1 VLQGHWNVKHPV
13 NRTSGRC
20 LCLSA
25 YWVTKYEEF
34 EMANHLK
41 QIMRCGWKLGNLLGL
56 LVAGA
61 VFMGCGPAKPRE
73 ETNKND
79 PAAAK
84 SVLVELGEV
93 KRGIIE
99 NLLERSSPLEAEA
112 QVQVVARTQNPA
124 EELFVEEGDLVEKG
138 QILLRLENDRQQTD
152 YDQALSQSEEARI
165 EFERQ
170 KALYEQHLVSESAF
184 RNTEF
189 AYNRARLQ
197 LETAKRQLEYTEVRA
212 PIRGTVT
219 SRTVKVGDQ
228 VGNGVPIF
236 EIIDLEST
244 VAIIHVPEQY
254 LPKLRTNME
263 ARLVSSTFE
272 NEVFAGY
279 VKRISPVVEARA
291 GTVKVVVGVK
301 ELGALR
307 PGMWVDVELVL
318 EAKEDAVLI
327 PKGSVVYENDQT
339 FAFKVYSD
347 SNGVMRARRQLVVPA
362 NADQANIEPANGFEI
377 GERIV
382 VAGQSGLKDDS
393 AIHELDEP
401 EGGTAPPVTPLAQT
415 APGAAAGAKSV
426 N

>member
-1 VLQGHWNVKHPV
+1 MLQRHWNVKHPA
-13 NRTSGRC
+13 NCSGGGT
-20 LCLSA
+20 LCLLA
-25 YWVTKYEEF
+25 EWVKKYEEF
-34 EMANHLK
+34 EMAYQEIKNF
-41 QIMRCGWKLGNLLGL
+41 GWNVTNLLGF
-56 LVAGA
+56 LVAG
-61 VFMGCGPAKPRE
+61 VVLMGCGPAKPE
-73 ETNKND
+73 EASKKND
-79 PAAAK
+79 PSAAK

-93 KRGIIE
+93 NRGMIE

-189 AYNRARLQ
+189 ADNRARLQ

-212 PIRGTVT
+212 PIKGTVT

-254 LPKLRTNME
+254 LPKLRPNME
-263 ARLVSSTFE
+263 ARLVSSTYD
-272 NEVFAGY
+272 NQVFAGY
-279 VKRISPVVEARA
+279 VKRISPVVE
-291 GTVKVVVGVK
+291 GVIK
-301 ELGALR
+301 
-307 PGMWVDVELVL
+307 
-318 EAKEDAVLI
+318 
-327 PKGSVVYENDQT
+327 
-339 FAFKVYSD
+339 
-347 SNGVMRARRQLVVPA
+347 
-362 NADQANIEPANGFEI
+362 
-377 GERIV
+377 
-382 VAGQSGLKDDS
+382 SGW
-393 AIHELDEP
+393 
-401 EGGTAPPVTPLAQT
+401 G
-415 APGAAAGAKSV
+415 
-426 N
+426 